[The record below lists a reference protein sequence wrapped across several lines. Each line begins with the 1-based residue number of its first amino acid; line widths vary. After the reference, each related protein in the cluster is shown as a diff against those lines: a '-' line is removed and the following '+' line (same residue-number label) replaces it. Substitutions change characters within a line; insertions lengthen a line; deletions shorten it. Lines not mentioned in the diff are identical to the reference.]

1 MADIKVMKTRSG
13 STEELSLE
21 INGTD
26 YVNEGMIN
34 FKRKLL
40 FKASDYK

>member
-26 YVNEGMIN
+26 YVNEGMI
-34 FKRKLL
+34 KAL
-40 FKASDYK
+40 FCGKEMA